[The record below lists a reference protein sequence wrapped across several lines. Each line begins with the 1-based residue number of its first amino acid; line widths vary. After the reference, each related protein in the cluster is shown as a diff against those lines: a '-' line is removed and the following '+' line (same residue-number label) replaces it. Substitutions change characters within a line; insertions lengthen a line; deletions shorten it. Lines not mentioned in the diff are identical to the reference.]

1 MGSSAASCFFKFNRN
16 NSSSCQTSYHA
27 HATFVI
33 KLVTGTGGRTEGRRI
48 HGRIDRFLMVFRNIK
63 YPRTEG
69 VTHTRRWGDDRAP
82 NDIPVASDPL
92 VGPKRGSGEDSQVRE
107 KGLKEA
113 EEMLAQNVI
122 FPSIAP
128 SHVLP
133 TPSPSLFLSSP
144 PLSDCAQDNADRDG
158 GGVPNE
164 VHKSGS
170 RSPFSCVRPTPNHFH
185 SLFAVGQ
192 RAA

>member
-1 MGSSAASCFFKFNRN
+1 MTA
-16 NSSSCQTSYHA
+16 
-27 HATFVI
+27 
-33 KLVTGTGGRTEGRRI
+33 
-48 HGRIDRFLMVFRNIK
+48 
-63 YPRTEG
+63 
-69 VTHTRRWGDDRAP
+69 RAP

-92 VGPKRGSGEDSQVRE
+92 VGSERGSGEEPQVRE

-122 FPSIAP
+122 FPPIAP
-128 SHVLP
+128 SHVP
-133 TPSPSLFLSSP
+133 TPSFSLSLFLSSP
-144 PLSDCAQDNADRDG
+144 PLSDCAQDNADRDGGG